1 MKFAVV
7 EKAGTGTTDM
17 IDDDYDK
24 LKREMIF
31 VQKRNHNGAIVRRED
46 QANSHEK
53 RIIN

>member
-7 EKAGTGTTDM
+7 EKAGIGRTDM

-31 VQKRNHNGAIVRRED
+31 VQKRNHN
-46 QANSHEK
+46 
-53 RIIN
+53 